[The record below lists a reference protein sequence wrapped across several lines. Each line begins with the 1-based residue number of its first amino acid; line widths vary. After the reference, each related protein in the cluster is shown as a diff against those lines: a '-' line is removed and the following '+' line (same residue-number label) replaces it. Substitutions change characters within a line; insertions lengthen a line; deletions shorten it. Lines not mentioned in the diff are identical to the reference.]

1 MKKEIIYIILFCS
14 SISLS
19 AQYLVSDEIRV
30 ANDNLLHAE
39 KKAEEESQKKAL
51 EEIKNISKKTQM
63 VMDSINRYMNVAS
76 NYIQSS
82 TELYDA
88 GKMLYSSCENYK
100 KYSEYIKNSK
110 YLTPEQKAKLLT
122 DMSAKI
128 IYINE
133 NYTKMEDISGKN
145 SIGLSEAEK
154 KKKEGKMRDGER
166 KKLYQRYLSNIIMQ
180 VVDINCMME
189 NVMRYE
195 SQITQQ
201 CIIQDYAVNA
211 MFFNF

>member
-1 MKKEIIYIILFCS
+1 
-14 SISLS
+14 
-19 AQYLVSDEIRV
+19 
-30 ANDNLLHAE
+30 
-39 KKAEEESQKKAL
+39 
-51 EEIKNISKKTQM
+51 
-63 VMDSINRYMNVAS
+63 
-76 NYIQSS
+76 
-82 TELYDA
+82 
-88 GKMLYSSCENYK
+88 
-100 KYSEYIKNSK
+100 
-110 YLTPEQKAKLLT
+110 
-122 DMSAKI
+122 MSAKI

-189 NVMRYE
+189 NVMKYE